1 MKNKIKNIIEAI
13 KTKRWVHYLIITIIG
28 ILVCIPFLWVQIY
41 LSDDGRYHLL
51 RLIGLDNSMEYGSF
65 PFLVFPF
72 FCKDWGYSMMTFY
85 PPLVTYIPYILG
97 LISGAFRTGL
107 KLFAG
112 FTVIFS
118 GIFMYNFINE
128 VTKKK
133 GIALFSAILYMIFPY
148 RFECIFNRY
157 AIGEFTAFVFIPIVF
172 QGLYNLLHGDKKRH
186 FYIAIRGNRII
197 INTYNIYSLYSI
209 FLFNICVI

>member
-1 MKNKIKNIIEAI
+1 MKKNLENILKQIKTNKIIHYSIII
-13 KTKRWVHYLIITIIG
+13 IIG
-28 ILVCIPFLWVQIY
+28 ILVTIPFLWVQIY
-41 LSDDGRYHLL
+41 TSDDGRFHLL
-51 RLIGLDNSMEYGSF
+51 RMIGLDNAFQHSSF

-72 FCKDWGYSMMTFY
+72 FCNDWGYSMTAFY
-85 PPLVTYIPYILG
+85 PPIVTYIPYILG
-97 LISGAFRTGL
+97 IISGTFVNGL
-107 KLFAG
+107 KIFAG
-112 FTVIFS
+112 FTTILS

-133 GIALFSAILYMIFPY
+133 GIALFSGILYMIFPY
-148 RFECIFNRY
+148 RLEDVFNRY
-157 AIGEFTAFVFIPIVF
+157 AIGEFTAFVFMPIVF
-172 QGLYNLLHGDKKRH
+172 QGLYNLLHGNKKRH

>member
-1 MKNKIKNIIEAI
+1 MKNNINKIIEVV
-13 KTKRWVHYLIITIIG
+13 KTKRYIHYIIIAIIG
-28 ILVCIPFLWVQIY
+28 MLVCIPFFWVQIK
-41 LSDDGRYHLL
+41 LSDDGKFHLL
-51 RLIGLDNSMEYGSF
+51 RLIGLDYSMEYGSF

-85 PPLVTYIPYILG
+85 PPIVTYVPYILG
-97 LISGAFRTGL
+97 IISGTFMNGL
-107 KLFAG
+107 KLFAAL
-112 FTVIFS
+112 TSVLS
-118 GIFMYNFINE
+118 GIFMYNFVND

-148 RFECIFNRY
+148 RIECLFNRY
-157 AIGEFTAFVFIPIVF
+157 AIGEFTAFVFIPLVF